1 MEIRIVEETTSTN
14 TALYEEGLA
23 GRRDDCML
31 VAFRQTNGKGRRGRD
46 FYSPVDTGLY
56 LSIFLH
62 TEMEVSK
69 AMLLTPLMA
78 VAASE
83 AVEKYIDDSMSIK
96 WVNDLYYKDK
106 KVSGILTESSPL
118 TLDGKTE
125 FVVIGI
131 GLNLFEP
138 EGGFPEDIKNR
149 AGAIFYKNIKNVT
162 DMSHNELVDF
172 KKELAQVILE
182 RFEFWYSKFPDE
194 LPVEE
199 YRKRSY
205 ISSRWVQILDGPEVF
220 VEGISDDFG
229 LAIQYKNGSKNIL
242 KAGEVSLVL

>member
-1 MEIRIVEETTSTN
+1 MEICFVEETTSTN
-14 TALYEEGLA
+14 TVLYEEGLA
-23 GRRDDCML
+23 GRTEDCML
-31 VAFRQTNGKGRRGRD
+31 VAFRQTNGKGRRGRE

-62 TEMEVSK
+62 KELEVSK
-69 AMLLTPLMA
+69 ALLLTPLMA

-83 AVEKYIDDSMSIK
+83 AVEKYIDDSISIK

-118 TLDGKTE
+118 TSDGQTE

-138 EGGFPEDIKNR
+138 EGGFPEDIKGR
-149 AGAIFYKNIKNVT
+149 AGAIFDKSIKNVT
-162 DMSHNELVDF
+162 DMSHDELTAF
-172 KKELAQVILE
+172 KKKMAQTILE
-182 RFEFWYSKFPDE
+182 RFEFHYSKFPNE
-194 LPVEE
+194 TPVEE

-205 ISSRWVQILDGPEVF
+205 ISARWVQILDGPEVF
-220 VEGISDDFG
+220 AEGISDDFG
-229 LAIQYKNGSKNIL
+229 LAIQYRDGSKDIL